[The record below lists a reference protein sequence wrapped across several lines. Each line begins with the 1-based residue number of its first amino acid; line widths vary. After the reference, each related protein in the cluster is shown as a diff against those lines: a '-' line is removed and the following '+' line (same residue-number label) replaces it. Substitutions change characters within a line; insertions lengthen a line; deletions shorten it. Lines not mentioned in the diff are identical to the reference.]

1 MNLLIRKGKKEDVNQ
16 VFSLIIELADFEKSI
31 HEVSITTDDLL
42 KDGFRD
48 NPYYRFIIAE
58 KDSEIIG
65 VAIYFYRYSTWKGRV
80 IYLEDFIVKSQ
91 YRNTGVGTKIFDKL
105 KLIGKEKN
113 VKSIVWQVLN
123 WNETAINFYKKHG
136 AILSNQWL
144 NGRIEL

>member
-80 IYLEDFIVKSQ
+80 LYLEDFIVKSQ

>member
-1 MNLLIRKGKKEDVNQ
+1 MNLIIRKGKKEDVNQ

-80 IYLEDFIVKSQ
+80 LYLEDFIVKSQ

>member
-16 VFSLIIELADFEKSI
+16 VFSLINELADFEKSI

-80 IYLEDFIVKSQ
+80 LYLEDFIVKSQ
-91 YRNTGVGTKIFDKL
+91 YRNTGVGTKIFDEL

-113 VKSIVWQVLN
+113 FESIVWQVLN
-123 WNETAINFYKKHG
+123 WNEIAISFYKKHG
-136 AILSNQWL
+136 AILNNQWL